1 MPAVPK
7 DKIRNV
13 VLLSHGGAGK
23 TLLTEAL
30 LYTAGAVTRIG
41 TPEDGNTTSDYEPE
55 EIKRTSSVQATVL
68 PCTWRDHK
76 INLIDTPG
84 YADYRGE
91 VVSSARVADAA
102 ILVVSGP
109 AGVEVGFSQ
118 MWNMAVERD
127 LPRIVYVSKLDRD
140 NADLARVLDS
150 LEQAFGRHVVPIQ
163 MPIGSEAEFSGVIN
177 LLGDE
182 SDIPEELSGDV
193 EAAKDR
199 LVEAVAE
206 TDDDLATKYL
216 EGEALTESELIEG
229 LKKGVSSGDIVP
241 LLVGSASSAIGAS
254 ELLDAIVDFLPSPG
268 EGGTEQASGPDG
280 AASEP
285 LAGDPSGPLAAL
297 VFKTTADPF
306 VGRLSLFRVYNGTLK
321 SDSQLWNATA
331 GEAER
336 VGQAFVTRGKEQEP
350 VDELG
355 PGDIGAAPK
364 LSSLLTGHTIS
375 SRENP
380 LVMEEITFPSPVYQ
394 VAVSPKSQADLDKL
408 TGALARI
415 AEEDPS
421 LRVIRSPETQELL
434 LAGLGDSHVEVA
446 VEKMARKF
454 GVEILLNLPKVP
466 YRETIGS
473 TTRVEYRHKK
483 QSGGHGQFGHV
494 WLEIGPQTRGEGF
507 EFASTVVGGSVP
519 REYIPAVEKGVVKA
533 MDSGVVAGFPVV
545 DVKAVL
551 FDGSFHPVD
560 SSGICFEIAGG
571 QALSKGMRE
580 ATPVLLEP
588 VMSAKILVPDDY
600 AGDVMGDFNS
610 RRGRIQG
617 MTPKGNGTTEI
628 EAAIPQAEML
638 RYATDLRSQTQG
650 QGTFTMEFDH
660 YDEVPGHLV
669 PKIVEEIER
678 AKAEARS

>member
-1 MPAVPK
+1 MPAVPQ
-7 DKIRNV
+7 DRIRNV

-23 TLLTEAL
+23 TSLTEAL

-109 AGVEVGFSQ
+109 AGVEVGSTQ

-140 NADLARVLDS
+140 NADFERVVES
-150 LEQAFGRHVVPIQ
+150 LQEAFGRHVVPIQ
-163 MPIGSEAEFSGVIN
+163 MPIGSESDFSGVAN

-182 SDIPEELSGDV
+182 SDVPDELSDEFELV
-193 EAAKDR
+193 KDR

-216 EGEALTESELIEG
+216 EGEPLTEAELTEG
-229 LKKGVSSGDIVP
+229 LKRGVASGDIVP
-241 LLVGSASSAIGAS
+241 LLAGSAANAIGAS

-268 EGGTEQASGPDG
+268 EGRSEEATGPDG
-280 AASEP
+280 AEGTA
-285 LAGDPSGPLAAL
+285 LDGDPAGPLAAL

-331 GEAER
+331 REAER
-336 VGQAFVTRGKEQEP
+336 VGQVFVTRGKEQEP
-350 VDELG
+350 IDELG

-364 LSSLLTGHTIS
+364 LSSVLTGHTLS
-375 SRENP
+375 SRDKP
-380 LVMEEITFPSPVYQ
+380 LVMEEITFPSPVFQ

-421 LRVIRSPETQELL
+421 LKVIRSPETQELL
-434 LAGLGDSHVEVA
+434 LGGLGDSHVEVA

-454 GVEILLNLPKVP
+454 GVEINLNLPKVP
-466 YRETIGS
+466 YRETVSS

-494 WLEIGPQTRGEGF
+494 WLEIGPQDRGEGF
-507 EFASTVVGGSVP
+507 EFASTVVGGAVP
-519 REYIPAVEKGVVKA
+519 REYIPSVQKGVVKA
-533 MDSGVVAGFPVV
+533 MDAGVVAGYPVV
-545 DVKAVL
+545 DLKAVL

-580 ATPVLLEP
+580 ASPVLLEP
-588 VMSAKILVPDDY
+588 VMRARVVIPDDY
-600 AGDVMGDFNS
+600 SGDVMGDFNS

-617 MTPKGNGTTEI
+617 MTPNGDGTTEI
-628 EAAIPQAEML
+628 EVEIPQAEML

-660 YDEVPGHLV
+660 YEEVPGHLV
-669 PKIVEEIER
+669 TKIVEDTEQ

>member
-1 MPAVPK
+1 MPAVPQ
-7 DKIRNV
+7 DRIRNV

-23 TLLTEAL
+23 TSLTEAL

-109 AGVEVGFSQ
+109 AGVEVGSTQ

-140 NADLARVLDS
+140 NADFERVVES
-150 LEQAFGRHVVPIQ
+150 LQEAFGRHVVPIQ
-163 MPIGSEAEFSGVIN
+163 MPIGSESDFSGIAN

-182 SDIPEELSGDV
+182 SDVPDGLGDEFELV
-193 EAAKDR
+193 KDR

-216 EGEALTESELIEG
+216 EGEPLTEAELTEG
-229 LKKGVSSGDIVP
+229 LKRGVASGDIVP
-241 LLVGSASSAIGAS
+241 LLAGSAANAIGAA

-268 EGGTEQASGPDG
+268 EGRSEEATGPDG
-280 AASEP
+280 ADGTA
-285 LAGDPSGPLAAL
+285 LDGDPAGPLAAL

-331 GEAER
+331 REAER
-336 VGQAFVTRGKEQEP
+336 VGQVFVTRGKEQEP
-350 VDELG
+350 IDELG

-364 LSSLLTGHTIS
+364 LSSVLTGHTLS
-375 SRENP
+375 SRDKP
-380 LVMEEITFPSPVYQ
+380 LVMEEITFPSPVFQ

-421 LRVIRSPETQELL
+421 LKVIRSPETQELL
-434 LAGLGDSHVEVA
+434 LGGLGDSHVEVA

-454 GVEILLNLPKVP
+454 GVEINLNLPKVP
-466 YRETIGS
+466 YRETVSS

-494 WLEIGPQTRGEGF
+494 WLEIGPQDRGEGF
-507 EFASTVVGGSVP
+507 EFASTVVGGAVP
-519 REYIPAVEKGVVKA
+519 REYIPSVQKGVVKA
-533 MDSGVVAGFPVV
+533 MDAGVVAGYPVV
-545 DVKAVL
+545 DLKAVL

-580 ATPVLLEP
+580 ASPVLLEP
-588 VMSAKILVPDDY
+588 VMRARVVIPDDY
-600 AGDVMGDFNS
+600 SGDVMGDFNS

-617 MTPKGNGTTEI
+617 MTPNGDGTTEI
-628 EAAIPQAEML
+628 EVEIPQAEML

-660 YDEVPGHLV
+660 YEEVPGHLV
-669 PKIVEEIER
+669 TKIVEDTEQ

>member
-7 DKIRNV
+7 DRIRNV

-30 LYTAGAVTRIG
+30 LHTAGAITRIG

-55 EIKRTSSVQATVL
+55 EIKRSSSVQAALL

-76 INLIDTPG
+76 LNLIDTPG

-109 AGVEVGFSQ
+109 AGVEVGSTQ
-118 MWNMAVERD
+118 MWNLAVERE

-140 NADLARVLDS
+140 NADFDRVMGS
-150 LEQAFGRHVVPIQ
+150 IEQAFGRHVVPIQ
-163 MPIGSEAEFSGVIN
+163 LPVGSESDFSGVVN
-177 LLGDE
+177 LLGDG
-182 SDIPEELSGDV
+182 SDVPDELSGDV

-199 LVEAVAE
+199 LIEAVAE

-216 EGEALTESELIEG
+216 EGEQLTEAELIEG
-229 LKKGVSSGDIVP
+229 LKKGVASGEIVP
-241 LLVGSASSAIGAS
+241 LLVGSAANAIGAE
-254 ELLDAIVDFLPSPG
+254 ELLDAIVDFLPSAG
-268 EGGTEQASGPDG
+268 EGRSEEATSQDG
-280 AASEP
+280 ADSKALE
-285 LAGDPSGPLAAL
+285 GDPEGPLAAL

-331 GEAER
+331 REAER
-336 VGQAFVTRGKEQEP
+336 VGQVFTTRGKEQEP

-364 LSSLLTGHTIS
+364 LSSVLTGHTIS

-380 LVMEEITFPSPVYQ
+380 LVMEEISFPSPVFQ

-421 LRVIRSPETQELL
+421 LKVIRSPETQELL
-434 LAGLGDSHVEVA
+434 LGGLGDSHVEVA

-454 GVEILLNLPKVP
+454 GVEINLNLPKVP
-466 YRETIGS
+466 YRETVS
-473 TTRVEYRHKK
+473 ATTRVEYRHKK

-494 WLEIGPQTRGEGF
+494 WLEIGPQDRGEGF

-519 REYIPAVEKGVVKA
+519 REYIPSVQKGVVKA
-533 MDSGVVAGFPVV
+533 MDEGVVAGYPVV

-571 QALSKGMRE
+571 QALSKGMKE
-580 ATPVLLEP
+580 ASPVLLEP
-588 VMSAKILVPDDY
+588 VMRAKVVIPDDY
-600 AGDVMGDFNS
+600 SGDVMGDFNS

-617 MTPKGNGTTEI
+617 MTPNGDGTTEI
-628 EAAIPQAEML
+628 EVEIPQAEML

-650 QGTFTMEFDH
+650 QGTFAMEFDH
-660 YDEVPGHLV
+660 YEEVPGHLV
-669 PKIVEEIER
+669 PKIVEDLEQ

>member
-1 MPAVPK
+1 MPAVPT
-7 DKIRNV
+7 DRIRNV

-23 TLLTEAL
+23 TSLTEAL

-76 INLIDTPG
+76 LNLIDTPG

-102 ILVVSGP
+102 VIVISGP
-109 AGVEVGFSQ
+109 SGLEVGSTQ
-118 MWNMAVERD
+118 MWNLAVERD

-140 NADLARVLDS
+140 NSDFERVVES
-150 LEQAFGRHVVPIQ
+150 LQEVFGRNVVPIQ
-163 MPIGSEAEFSGVIN
+163 MPIGSESDFSGVVN

-182 SDIPEELSGDV
+182 SNVPDELSDDFELV
-193 EAAKDR
+193 KDR

-216 EGEALTESELIEG
+216 EGESLTEAELIEG
-229 LKKGVSSGDIVP
+229 LKKGVASGDIVP
-241 LLVGSASSAIGAS
+241 LLAGSASNAIGAA
-254 ELLDAIVDFLPSPG
+254 ELLDAIVDFLPSPV
-268 EGGTEQASGPDG
+268 EGRSEEATGPDG
-280 AASEP
+280 AESAALE
-285 LAGDPSGPLAAL
+285 GDPAGPLAAL

-331 GEAER
+331 REAER
-336 VGQAFVTRGKEQEP
+336 VGQVFVTRGKEQEP
-350 VDELG
+350 IDELG

-364 LSSLLTGHTIS
+364 LSSVLTGHTLS
-375 SRENP
+375 SRDNP
-380 LVMEEITFPSPVYQ
+380 LVMQEITFPSPVYQ

-421 LRVIRSPETQELL
+421 LKVTRSPETQELL
-434 LAGLGDSHVEVA
+434 LGGLGDSHVEVA

-454 GVEILLNLPKVP
+454 GVEINLNLPKVP
-466 YRETIGS
+466 YRETVSS

-494 WLEIGPQTRGEGF
+494 WLEIGPQDRGEGF

-519 REYIPAVEKGVVKA
+519 REYIPSVQKGVVKA
-533 MDSGVVAGFPVV
+533 MDAGVVAGYPVV
-545 DVKAVL
+545 DLKAVL

-580 ATPVLLEP
+580 ASPVLLEP
-588 VMSAKILVPDDY
+588 VMRAKVLIPDDY

-617 MTPKGNGTTEI
+617 MTPNGDGTTEI
-628 EAAIPQAEML
+628 EVEIPQAEML

-660 YDEVPGHLV
+660 YEEVPGHLV
-669 PKIVEEIER
+669 TKIVEDIER
-678 AKAEARS
+678 VKAEARS

>member
-30 LYTAGAVTRIG
+30 LYTAGAVTRLG

-55 EIKRTSSVQATVL
+55 EIKRSSSVQAAVL
-68 PCTWRDHK
+68 PCAWRDHK
-76 INLIDTPG
+76 VNLIDTPG

-102 ILVVSGP
+102 VLVISGP
-109 AGVEVGFSQ
+109 AGVEVGSTQ
-118 MWNMAVERD
+118 MWNLAVERD

-140 NADLARVLDS
+140 NADFERVVES
-150 LEQAFGRHVVPIQ
+150 LQEAFGRHVVPIQ
-163 MPIGSEAEFSGVIN
+163 MPIGSESDFSRVAN

-182 SDIPEELSGDV
+182 SDVPAELSDDFELV
-193 EAAKDR
+193 KDR

-216 EGEALTESELIEG
+216 EGEPLTEAELIEG
-229 LKKGVSSGDIVP
+229 LKKGVASGDIVP
-241 LLVGSASSAIGAS
+241 LLAGSASNAIGAA
-254 ELLDAIVDFLPSPG
+254 ELLDAIVDFLPSAG
-268 EGGTEQASGPDG
+268 EGRSEEAASPDG
-280 AASEP
+280 TGSAA
-285 LAGDPSGPLAAL
+285 LDGDPNGPLAAL

-331 GEAER
+331 REAER
-336 VGQAFVTRGKEQEP
+336 VGQVFVTRGKEQEP

-364 LSSLLTGHTIS
+364 LSSVLTGHTLS
-375 SRENP
+375 SRDNP
-380 LVMEEITFPSPVYQ
+380 LVMEAITFPSPVFH
-394 VAVSPKSQADLDKL
+394 VSVSPKSQADLDKL

-421 LRVIRSPETQELL
+421 LQVIRSPETQELL

-454 GVEILLNLPKVP
+454 GVEINLNLPKVP
-466 YRETIGS
+466 YRETINS

-494 WLEIGPQTRGEGF
+494 WLEIGPQDRGGGF

-519 REYIPAVEKGVVKA
+519 REYIPSVEKGVVKA
-533 MDSGVVAGFPVV
+533 MDAGVVAGYPVV
-545 DVKAVL
+545 DLKAVL

-571 QALSKGMRE
+571 QAFSKGMRE

-588 VMSAKILVPDDY
+588 VMRAKVVIPDDY

-617 MTPKGNGTTEI
+617 MTPNGDGTTEI
-628 EAAIPQAEML
+628 EVEIPQAEML

-660 YDEVPGHLV
+660 YEEVPGHLV
-669 PKIVEEIER
+669 TKIVEDTER

>member
-41 TPEDGNTTSDYEPE
+41 TPENGNTTSDYEPE
-55 EIKRTSSVQATVL
+55 EIKRSNSVQATVL
-68 PCTWRDHK
+68 PLNWRDHK

-102 ILVVSGP
+102 ILVISGP
-109 AGVEVGFSQ
+109 AGVEVGSTQ
-118 MWNMAVERD
+118 MWNMAVELD
-127 LPRIVYVSKLDRD
+127 HPRIVFVSKLDRD
-140 NADLARVLDS
+140 NADFGRVVDS
-150 LEQAFGRHVVPIQ
+150 LEQAFGRHVVPVQ
-163 MPIGSEAEFSGVIN
+163 VPIGSEADFSGVVS
-177 LLGDE
+177 LLGDQ
-182 SDIPEELSGDV
+182 SDVPDELSDDV

-199 LVEAVAE
+199 LVEAIAE

-216 EGEALTESELIEG
+216 EGEPLTESELIEG
-229 LKKGVSSGDIVP
+229 LKKGVASGEIVP
-241 LLVGSASSAIGAS
+241 LLAGSSPSAIGAS
-254 ELLDAIVDFLPSPG
+254 ELLDAIVDFLPSAGESASEEAKGP
-268 EGGTEQASGPDG
+268 EGGENVSLD
-280 AASEP
+280 
-285 LAGDPSGPLAAL
+285 GDPAGPLAAL

-331 GEAER
+331 REAER
-336 VGQAFVTRGKEQEP
+336 VGQVFVTMGKEQHP

-364 LSSLLTGHTIS
+364 LSSVLTGHTLS
-375 SRENP
+375 TRDNP
-380 LVMEEITFPSPVYQ
+380 LVLEEITFPSPVYQ
-394 VAVSPKSQADLDKL
+394 MAVSPKSQADLDKL
-408 TGALARI
+408 TGALSRI

-421 LRVIRSPETQELL
+421 LKVTRSPETQELL
-434 LAGLGDSHVEVA
+434 LAGLGDNHVEVA

-454 GVEILLNLPKVP
+454 GVEIVLNMPKVP
-466 YRETIGS
+466 YRETINA

-494 WLEIGPQTRGEGF
+494 WLEIGPQGRGDGF
-507 EFASTVVGGSVP
+507 DFASTVVGGSVP

-533 MDSGVVAGFPVV
+533 MDSGVVAGYPVV
-545 DVKAVL
+545 DLKAVL

-571 QALSKGMRE
+571 QALSKGMKE
-580 ATPVLLEP
+580 AVPVLLEP
-588 VMSAKILVPDDY
+588 VMRAKIVVPDEY

-617 MTPKGNGTTEI
+617 MTPKGDGTTEI
-628 EAAIPQAEML
+628 EAEIPQAEML

-650 QGTFTMEFDH
+650 QGTFTTEFDH

-669 PKIVEEIER
+669 PKIVEETER